1 MLEDRAVDGFAVF
14 DGFDGYA
21 AAFFF
26 FLDDELIELEGAADD
41 LCVGGGLY
49 LVFECNHTVEGFL
62 RHFELYSSRRF
73 LNRF

>member
-21 AAFFF
+21 AAIFL

-41 LCVGGGLY
+41 LCLG
-49 LVFECNHTVEGFL
+49 
-62 RHFELYSSRRF
+62 
-73 LNRF
+73 